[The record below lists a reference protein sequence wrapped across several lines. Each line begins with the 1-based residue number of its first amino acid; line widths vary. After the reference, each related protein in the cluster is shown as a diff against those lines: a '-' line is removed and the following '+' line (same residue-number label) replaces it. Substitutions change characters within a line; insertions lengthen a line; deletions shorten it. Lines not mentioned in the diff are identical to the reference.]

1 MCSSKSSR
9 PSRANLC
16 SLHRRQF
23 LSGGLALSVASLALV
38 PVATQASEKTPF
50 GTPYPHESDSC
61 PVCGMF
67 PERYPDWIATVLYKD
82 GHADH
87 FDGAKDMFKYLLD
100 MKKFAS
106 GRKREDISLIG
117 VTDYYATERIDAT
130 KALYVIGSDVLGP
143 MGHDLIPH
151 PDTYDAKEFMK
162 DHYGKRLLTFDEVTM
177 KILLGLDK
185 GEFILS

>member
-1 MCSSKSSR
+1 
-9 PSRANLC
+9 
-16 SLHRRQF
+16 